1 MQLLP
6 DRESGKTLAIGLAVL
21 AVVVVYLVFFHWF
34 VLKHIDYSDQISVLR
49 EDVARFKSVVS
60 QRAEIEQRMA
70 TVNSQGQNDNYFLTG
85 QNFDSAAAVLTQR
98 LKQIITT
105 SADHEADC
113 QVISNQN
120 VRARE
125 AERFEKV
132 LVKVRMR
139 CNLGDLVK
147 VLHELEGTYPLVFID
162 GMNIYQRYVNTP
174 GRTSRNQNVAV
185 LDIRF
190 DMYGYLPTAAET
202 EPRA

>member
-6 DRESGKTLAIGLAVL
+6 DKDQGKTLAIGLAVL
-21 AVVVVYLVFFHWF
+21 AVVMVYLLGFHWF
-34 VLKHIDYSDQISVLR
+34 VVKHLDYSDQIAALT
-49 EDVARFKSVVS
+49 EDVARFKAVTQ
-60 QRAEIEQRMA
+60 QRDMIEERMA
-70 TVNSQGQNDNYFLTG
+70 VINSQSQNQELFLNGQS
-85 QNFDSAAAVLTQR
+85 FDSAAAVMTQR
-98 LKQIITT
+98 LKQIIATQ
-105 SADHEADC
+105 ADHEQDC

-125 AERFEKV
+125 TERFEKV

-147 VLHELEGTYPLVFID
+147 VLYELEGTYPLIFID

-174 GRTSRNQNVAV
+174 GRRSRNQNIAV

-190 DMYGYLPTAAET
+190 DMYGYLATSGDEERRT
-202 EPRA
+202 

>member
-21 AVVVVYLVFFHWF
+21 MLILVYLLCFHWF
-34 VLKHIDYSDQISVLR
+34 VMKHLDYSDQISALR
-49 EDVARFKSVVS
+49 TDVSRFMSSVN
-60 QRAEIEQRMA
+60 QREEIERRMA
-70 TVNSQGQNDNYFLTG
+70 SINDQGQNDNYFLVG
-85 QNFDSAAAVLTQR
+85 QNFDAAAAVLTQR

-105 SADHEADC
+105 QADHEPDC

-125 AERFEKV
+125 PERFEKV

-147 VLHELEGTYPLVFID
+147 VLHELEGSYPLVFID
-162 GMNIYQRYVNTP
+162 GMNIYQRYVNVP
-174 GRTSRNQNVAV
+174 GRNTRNQNIAV

-190 DMYGYLPTAAET
+190 DMYGYLAAPPEGART
-202 EPRA
+202 

>member
-6 DRESGKTLAIGLAVL
+6 DRESGKTLAIGLAILALVL
-21 AVVVVYLVFFHWF
+21 VYLLCFHWF
-34 VLKHIDYSDQISVLR
+34 VVKHIDYSDQISSLR
-49 EDVARFKSVVS
+49 TDVGRFMSSVN
-60 QRAEIEQRMA
+60 QREEIEQRMA
-70 TVNSQGQNDNYFLTG
+70 SINSQGQDDNYFLVG
-85 QNFDSAAAVLTQR
+85 QNFDAAAAVMTQR

-105 SADHEADC
+105 QADHEADC

-125 AERFEKV
+125 PERFEKV

-147 VLHELEGTYPLVFID
+147 VLHELEGSYPLVFID
-162 GMNIYQRYVNTP
+162 GMNIYQRYVNAP
-174 GRTSRNQNVAV
+174 GRNTRNQNIAV

-190 DMYGYLPTAAET
+190 DMYGYLAAPPEGART
-202 EPRA
+202 

>member
-6 DRESGKTLAIGLAVL
+6 DRESGKTLAVGLAVL
-21 AVVVVYLVFFHWF
+21 ALVLVYLVFFHWF
-34 VLKHIDYSDQISVLR
+34 VIKHLDYSDQISALR
-49 EDVARFKSVVS
+49 DDVARFKSIVS
-60 QRAEIEQRMA
+60 QREEIEQRMA
-70 TVNSQGQNDNYFLTG
+70 AINNQGQNDNYFLTG

-105 SADHEADC
+105 QADHEQDC

-147 VLHELEGTYPLVFID
+147 VLHELEGSYPLVFID
-162 GMNIYQRYVNTP
+162 GMNIYQRYVNAP
-174 GRTSRNQNVAV
+174 GRTTRNQNMAV

-190 DMYGYLPTAAET
+190 DMYGYLSAPAAT
-202 EPRA
+202 EPRV

>member
-6 DRESGKTLAIGLAVL
+6 DRDQGKTLAIGLAVL
-21 AVVVVYLVFFHWF
+21 ALVMVYLIGFHWF
-34 VLKHIDYSDQISVLR
+34 VVKHMDYSDQISALR
-49 EDVARFKSVVS
+49 EDVARFKAATS
-60 QRAEIEQRMA
+60 QRELIEQRLSD
-70 TVNSQGQNDNYFLTG
+70 VNDQGQNDTYFLAG
-85 QNFDSAAAVLTQR
+85 QNFDAAAAVLTQR
-98 LKQIITT
+98 LKQIIATQ
-105 SADHEADC
+105 ADHEQDC

-147 VLHELEGTYPLVFID
+147 VLHELEGTLPLVFID
-162 GMNIYQRYVNTP
+162 GMNIYQRYVNAP
-174 GRTSRNQNVAV
+174 GRTTRNQNIAV

-190 DMYGYLPTAAET
+190 DMYGYLSTANDPE
-202 EPRA
+202 RQV

>member
-6 DRESGKTLAIGLAVL
+6 DRDSGKTLAIGLALLTL
-21 AVVVVYLVFFHWF
+21 AIIYLVCFHWF
-34 VLKHIDYSDQISVLR
+34 VVKHLDYSDHISELR
-49 EDVARFKSVVS
+49 NDVGRFMAATG
-60 QRAEIEQRMA
+60 QRDEIEAQLA
-70 TVNSQGQNDNYFLTG
+70 VVNDQGQNENYFLTG
-85 QNFDSAAAVLTQR
+85 QSFDSAAALLTQR

-105 SADHEADC
+105 QADHEQDC

-147 VLHELEGTYPLVFID
+147 VLHELEGSFPLVFID
-162 GMNIYQRYVNTP
+162 GMNIYQRYVNVP
-174 GRTSRNQNVAV
+174 GRTARNQNIAV

-190 DMYGYLPTAAET
+190 DMYGYLAAPVV

>member
-6 DRESGKTLAIGLAVL
+6 DRDSGKTLAVGLAIL
-21 AVVVVYLVFFHWF
+21 ALVMIYLLCFHWF
-34 VLKHIDYSDQISVLR
+34 VIKHLDYSDQISALR
-49 EDVARFKSVVS
+49 GDVSRFMAATG
-60 QRAEIEQRMA
+60 QRDEIESRMSQI
-70 TVNSQGQNDNYFLTG
+70 NNQGQNENYFLTG
-85 QNFDSAAAVLTQR
+85 QSFDSAAALLTQR

-105 SADHEADC
+105 QADHEQDC

-147 VLHELEGTYPLVFID
+147 VLHELEGSFPLVFID
-162 GMNIYQRYVNTP
+162 GMNIYQRYVNVP
-174 GRTSRNQNVAV
+174 GRTARNQNIAV

-190 DMYGYLPTAAET
+190 DMYGYLAAEGDSG
-202 EPRA
+202 PRA